1 MNSSKSEA
9 PWLAVVGAHEVS
21 LHPTDAQVVFGVA
34 VAQAILAAAI
44 TGVFTAT
51 VAVGS
56 TPSVVVQYVVSQLNQ
71 GSYQAQ
77 VTGTNLVIQ
86 W

>member
-1 MNSSKSEA
+1 MNSSMSEA
-9 PWLAVVGAHEVS
+9 TWLSPVAAHEVS
-21 LHPTDAQVVFGVA
+21 LHPADPQVIFDVA

-51 VAVGS
+51 VAIGS
-56 TPSVVVQYVVSQLNQ
+56 TPSVVVQYVVAHLNQ
-71 GSYQAQ
+71 GNYQAQ
-77 VTGTNLVIQ
+77 VTGTNLVIN